1 MFGRHNGGSKG
12 KTDKRFGRND
22 KVHNLKQPR
31 DQLRQNS
38 FHLQQIKPKKPR
50 NNNGGERH
58 NNSDTKHKTT
68 WNRSG
73 RRPNLDSTRGRAEKE
88 TTAENG
94 DSEKTKILTPPRA
107 LSQVAEAIFTSKI
120 RYGLALYFRPR
131 ISENDQSNGTLK
143 QITKYQNDVMRIIT
157 GKKCRDKVSIE
168 SLRKTTGTTSVN
180 HLLCYHILI
189 DMFNI
194 LKDTASATMKEM
206 LTKKLGNSNI
216 TTRSTTQNKVT
227 VPVNFGK
234 KNDFA
239 YYGTTLWNLLPEHI
253 RNAETAEQIR
263 NAKSTKPEAI
273 NSQQTCKAKM
283 LREQKLRLKN
293 AFKAYIKKWI
303 NDKIPSD

>member
-1 MFGRHNGGSKG
+1 MIKFTTSNNLVINCDKTAFICNKFNPKNPEKITVG
-12 KTDKRFGRND
+12 KDIITATQSTKLLGIEVAGDLTWTAH
-22 KVHNLKQPR
+22 VEELKKK
-31 DQLRQNS
+31 LRQRMGV
-38 FHLQQIKPKKPR
+38 L
-50 NNNGGERH
+50 
-58 NNSDTKHKTT
+58 
-68 WNRSG
+68 
-73 RRPNLDSTRGRAEKE
+73 RRLKYS
-88 TTAENG
+88 
-94 DSEKTKILTPPRA
+94 LPPRA

-120 RYGLALYFRPR
+120 RYGLALYCRPR

-157 GKKCRDKVSIE
+157 GKKCRDKVSIK

-180 HLLCYHILI
+180 HLLCYHILM

-227 VPVNFGK
+227 APVNYGK

-239 YYGTTLWNLLPEHI
+239 YYGATLWNLLPEHI

-263 NAKSTKPEAI
+263 NAKITRPEATS
-273 NSQQTCKAKM
+273 NQPVFGSYKEHANRMLTDQKEKM
-283 LREQKLRLKN
+283 RLKN
-293 AFKAYIKKWI
+293 AFKAYIKIWI
-303 NDKIPSD
+303 NENIPSD

>member
-1 MFGRHNGGSKG
+1 MYPSHVLGTQS
-12 KTDKRFGRND
+12 TYQEPSD
-22 KVHNLKQPR
+22 KVVWGVPTSAIRHEIVPKAYYISKIPR
-31 DQLRQNS
+31 KVIAKCS
-38 FHLQQIKPKKPR
+38 
-50 NNNGGERH
+50 GERH

-73 RRPNLDSTRGRAEKE
+73 RRPNMDSTRGRAKKE
-88 TTAENG
+88 TTAENR
-94 DSEKTKILTPPRA
+94 SPKKTKIFTPPRA

-120 RYGLALYFRPR
+120 RYGLSLYCRPR
-131 ISENDQSNGTLK
+131 LSENDQSNGTLK

-157 GKKCRDKVSIE
+157 GKKCRDKVSIK

-180 HLLCYHILI
+180 HLLCYHILM

-206 LTKKLGNSNI
+206 LTKKLGSSNI

-263 NAKSTKPEAI
+263 NAEITRPEAI

-283 LREQKLRLKN
+283 LTEQKLRLKN

-303 NDKIPSD
+303 KDEIPSD